1 MEEVMEE
8 VIKEFVE
15 DGIDLEEEKKLY
27 EEYLKRKEGGKDDKS
42 K

>member
-1 MEEVMEE
+1 MEDKKEE

-15 DGIDLEEEKKLY
+15 DGIDQEEEKKLY
-27 EEYLKRKEGGKDDKS
+27 EEYLKKEGEKDDKS

>member
-1 MEEVMEE
+1 MEEKE

-27 EEYLKRKEGGKDDKS
+27 EEYLKKQEGEKDDKS

>member
-1 MEEVMEE
+1 MEE

-15 DGIDLEEEKKLY
+15 DGIVLDEEKKLY
-27 EEYLKRKEGGKDDKS
+27 EEYLKKENQEGEKDDKS

>member
-1 MEEVMEE
+1 MEETE

-15 DGIDLEEEKKLY
+15 DGIDLDEEKKLY
-27 EEYLKRKEGGKDDKS
+27 EEWLKKEGEKDDKS

>member
-1 MEEVMEE
+1 MEE

-15 DGIDLEEEKKLY
+15 DGIDLDEEKKLY
-27 EEYLKRKEGGKDDKS
+27 EEYFKKKQEGEKDDKS